1 MYDCVYLY
9 IRVRVGN
16 GCNVCPRV
24 REWKWVKLFVFGSW
38 SSSSCSATV
47 LYFLKVVP
55 LQPNPL
61 GRYSKLSCTR
71 WLWLE
76 AART

>member
-1 MYDCVYLY
+1 MY

-16 GCNVCPRV
+16 GCNVCPWA
-24 REWKWVKLFVFGSW
+24 REWKWVELFVFGCLW
-38 SSSSCSATV
+38 SSCSATF
-47 LYFLKVVP
+47 LYFIKVVP

-61 GRYSKLSCTR
+61 GMYSKLSCTR

-76 AART
+76 AAGA